1 VSDAGVTAILA
12 ELAVIREDMAALNK
26 RMDALTA
33 AHAACVAHCWVG
45 NQAQLVAK
53 LKGEG

>member
-1 VSDAGVTAILA
+1 MSDAGVTAILA

-33 AHAACVAHCWVG
+33 LENSSGVSA
-45 NQAQLVAK
+45 LR
-53 LKGEG
+53 